1 MNFPQATGDK
11 YEPNI
16 FLCGNHNGHHRT
28 ESRTQR
34 HIIGE
39 YKKKKDE
46 QHGPHQKP
54 SVIK

>member
-39 YKKKKDE
+39 YKNKKKMSNTD
-46 QHGPHQKP
+46 PTKNP
-54 SVIK
+54 V